1 MKENI
6 RRVLLFIIIV
16 GTGSVMILADIPV
29 LFMVPLVIL
38 VGFILLILLGAI
50 TKDEIRAGLN
60 KLKPENIKKISV
72 IKKLDSIKLFE
83 KKPKTPVVSAP
94 AKEAPKK
101 PGKTPVK
108 KPEKA
113 LGIRQHLQSLV
124 SSISS
129 LGTILK
135 EGKKS
140 TRKVEDI
147 DKMLDKTIT
156 EKVKSSA
163 LADAGAMAGTS
174 DTGRGGEGSGR
185 SSDKEPDPFLSLS
198 GDEFETGLLDS
209 LDEFDT
215 DKPAPTGAPTL
226 SDTPVVPADSD
237 VSNLMMSDMDLPP
250 LPDDLSSD
258 AEDIL
263 KSHEEGGELES
274 FSMPE
279 GADAIGDDFGDL
291 DHINLEDVDL
301 GNEDIDDTP
310 ADVPEPAAPADPVS
324 GLVQNQG
331 MNFSG
336 STGGQEGS
344 ANRAIDQEEMASFAA
359 SSTGDDDLLSSL
371 ASEIKQVK
379 VEQNLSL
386 LRELKDFKAPA
397 SDIENELQVM
407 SDKLNDIKK
416 KFTPGTLEK
425 TMK

>member
-94 AKEAPKK
+94 AKEVPKK

-226 SDTPVVPADSD
+226 SDTAVVPADSD

-310 ADVPEPAAPADPVS
+310 ADVPEPAAPADQVS

>member
-113 LGIRQHLQSLV
+113 LGIRQHLQSLI

-174 DTGRGGEGSGR
+174 DTGRGGEGSAR

>member
-215 DKPAPTGAPTL
+215 DKPAPTGASTPP
-226 SDTPVVPADSD
+226 DTPVSPADSD